1 MRKKR
6 NNKAQANEDDK
17 YTTPVEKWVKNK
29 IKQLSEKIS
38 YACKNVHQK
47 LTEAIVAQDILSV
60 EKHIQH
66 ANVNYVPQNDYR
78 FLTGDSLLHYL
89 ALTKPEQITDND
101 SFKYIAQLLM
111 DYRANPNKTNRIGQT
126 PLHNACMSQNKL
138 MVYLLTKHHA
148 NLNHQDDNGSTPL
161 HIAVRK
167 GNREIIDFLIRCGVN
182 TDLKDRHGKTA
193 ADYAKTVELLSFID
207 KCQQQ
212 QLRKKA
218 KQQTTDTL
226 VSSSNTQGQTN
237 EICSP
242 QTTRMILRNQ
252 YPSSRRYLE
261 VDDPVYATSLNII
274 CDQEILT
281 VRTNPEK
288 ITGMSYIASQ
298 RRVPTPA
305 LTPVHIIGD

>member
-1 MRKKR
+1 
-6 NNKAQANEDDK
+6 
-17 YTTPVEKWVKNK
+17 
-29 IKQLSEKIS
+29 
-38 YACKNVHQK
+38 
-47 LTEAIVAQDILSV
+47 
-60 EKHIQH
+60 
-66 ANVNYVPQNDYR
+66 
-78 FLTGDSLLHYL
+78 
-89 ALTKPEQITDND
+89 
-101 SFKYIAQLLM
+101 M
-111 DYRANPNKTNRIGQT
+111 DYRANPNQINRTGQT
-126 PLHNACMSQNKL
+126 PLHNACMSQNEF
-138 MVYLLTKHHA
+138 MVHLLTKYHA
-148 NLNHQDDNGSTPL
+148 DLNIQDGNGSTPL

-167 GNREIIDFLIRCGVN
+167 GNKEIIDFLIRCGAN
-182 TDLKDRHGKTA
+182 TDLKDHSDKTA
-193 ADYAKTVELLSFID
+193 CDYAKTPELLSFID

-226 VSSSNTQGQTN
+226 VTSSNTQGQTN
-237 EICSP
+237 ETCSP

-288 ITGMSYIASQ
+288 ITGMSYIATQ